1 MTICF
6 RMADPL
12 DDGAAV
18 VLGPDDF
25 EHDLIGGRAYMI
37 ALCSCCNVPAAQRLL
52 TTSDAEW
59 TLLDDAGFIEHVFVE
74 HPSTARQESARV
86 LRPMVACSDACERQ
100 ILDALGRPDEGIG
113 FATPFDARADADM
126 PLDKRTAECACGR
139 PLPKWSKRYCI
150 LCRYLESTALQRAR
164 QRAKPRQVS
173 CWYCNATVGA
183 SSRKLTAVVRCG
195 DAACIRAGRS
205 ESQRRRRRAQK
216 AKDA

>member
-25 EHDLIGGRAYMI
+25 EHDLIGGRTYMV

-100 ILDALGRPDEGIG
+100 ILDALDRPDEPTG
-113 FATPFDARADADM
+113 RA
-126 PLDKRTAECACGR
+126 CACGR